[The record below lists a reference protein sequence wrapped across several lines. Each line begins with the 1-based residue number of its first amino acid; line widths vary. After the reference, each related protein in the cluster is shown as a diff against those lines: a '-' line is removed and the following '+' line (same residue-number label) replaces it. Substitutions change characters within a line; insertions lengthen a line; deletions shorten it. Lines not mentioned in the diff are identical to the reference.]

1 VDVSRYANT
10 PYAEAL
16 QRIRAYMLQL
26 GRTGLPPE
34 RIGEVIHHALTAP
47 KPKVRYTVAPDM
59 FQVWMGEHL
68 PKRML
73 DGIVG
78 KRLGLLP

>member
-1 VDVSRYANT
+1 
-10 PYAEAL
+10 
-16 QRIRAYMLQL
+16 MLDL
-26 GRTGLPPE
+26 GRSGLPPE
-34 RIGEVIHHALTAP
+34 KIGQVIHHALTAP

-59 FQVWMGEHL
+59 FRIWIGEHL

-78 KRLGLLP
+78 KQLGLLP